1 MAQKADDD
9 YLKLFEGIE
18 EQPDTTT
25 KPSAENIATQQSEQ
39 DILAELDYLT
49 AERPKAAVSR
59 PHTPRLAPSPS
70 TKSFERSRTPAGRN
84 SGEGYGYGL
93 PPSRRDS
100 GDTGM
105 KKAERSSLDIV
116 SPATPS
122 TGKEAR
128 QATVSGSNA
137 ESSISGSTG
146 DATSATPAAAINAA
160 TGSGVASGG
169 WGWGSIWS
177 TATAA
182 VKTAEGMVKEIQQSE
197 EGKKWASQVKGNAE
211 VLRGLAGDV
220 RSRAIPTFTTLLHTL
235 APPISSHE
243 QLRIHITHDLEN
255 YPFIDNVVYG
265 VFDRV
270 MQQVEGG
277 DLLVVQRGGGSKPRS
292 SLDTVF
298 SGGPWWKGMEKRNLN
313 ATLGLEEGV
322 KLARA
327 ATDSYSQ
334 EFASKSDT
342 ISDIPSKDNPTRKS
356 NIFLAIQPTV
366 YTQQPIGNLGVSD
379 EKEEKLQVI
388 VFAIHLYDPVNSLSF
403 STVSQ
408 ALPAQWLE
416 WLDAPAPK
424 DTQPGDWALPEVIRN
439 MVDMGGIDPR
449 EWIVE
454 WVEEAVGLAVGVVA
468 QKYVAK
474 RMRVGDSIGEPIIE
488 KEGGGGG
495 EEARAIGL

>member
-18 EQPDTTT
+18 EQPDATT
-25 KPSAENIATQQSEQ
+25 KPPAENVTTQQSEQ
-39 DILAELDYLT
+39 DLLAELDYLT
-49 AERPKAAVSR
+49 AERPKVAVSR

-100 GDTGM
+100 GDVGM
-105 KKAERSSLDIV
+105 KKAERASLDIV
-116 SPATPS
+116 SPAILN

-128 QATVSGSNA
+128 QVTASESNA
-137 ESSISGSTG
+137 GDSVGGKTG
-146 DATSATPAAAINAA
+146 DASSSNSTA
-160 TGSGVASGG
+160 TGGPANSG

-211 VLRGLAGDV
+211 ALRGLAGDV
-220 RSRAIPTFTTLLHTL
+220 RSRALPTFTTLLHTI

-292 SLDTVF
+292 SLDTAF

-327 ATDSYSQ
+327 AADSYAQ
-334 EFASKSDT
+334 EFASKSGIT
-342 ISDIPSKDNPTRKS
+342 PSDQPKDNPTRKS
-356 NIFLAIQPTV
+356 NIFLAIQPTI
-366 YTQQPIGNLGVSD
+366 YTQQNTGNPSVTGD
-379 EKEEKLQVI
+379 QEEKEQVT

-408 ALPAQWLE
+408 ALPAMWLE

-474 RMRVGDSIGEPIIE
+474 RMRVGDSIGETMNE
-488 KEGGGGG
+488 KEVGGGDGT
-495 EEARAIGL
+495 RAIGL